1 MAGIA
6 AIHHPLSKVNSR
18 PSHVCLVVQISHL
31 IDRPAMNAHAKSNMR
46 IALQRFGNFHC
57 TMHRF
62 FRTLEKNQR
71 HTITGCNTNQ
81 FAGCTTLAE
90 LRCRSH
96 NLIELLHHF
105 ALLVYK
111 QSGVTH
117 YVNKQHVSN
126 FQM

>member
-1 MAGIA
+1 
-6 AIHHPLSKVNSR
+6 
-18 PSHVCLVVQISHL
+18 
-31 IDRPAMNAHAKSNMR
+31 
-46 IALQRFGNFHC
+46 
-57 TMHRF
+57 MHRF

-126 FQM
+126 FQMWIGSDFCNHVLWHSLEIEIVMTSNG